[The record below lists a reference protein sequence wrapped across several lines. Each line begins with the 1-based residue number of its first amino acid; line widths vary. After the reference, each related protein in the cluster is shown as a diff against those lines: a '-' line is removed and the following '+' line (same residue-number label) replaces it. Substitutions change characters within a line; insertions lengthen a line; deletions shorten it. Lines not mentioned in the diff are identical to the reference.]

1 MGFEKPT
8 RELSIGEIISQ
19 AFRLYRARFPLFFLP
34 YFVVGVATAIVD
46 LALIGSIPPS
56 PTPGSSPTV
65 VTQWFSSFFAA
76 LFFITIVFGVISWVI
91 GAIATGMVIKGGS
104 DVLVKGGG
112 TLRESFSFAMS
123 RLGSLLGASL
133 LTGILIMVGTLLLV
147 VPGIILAIMFSL
159 VVPAIV
165 IEEKN
170 VFESLDR
177 SRRLVSNRW
186 SDVFVIFLIVGI
198 IVFAVSGTLSLGNF
212 IIFRFGTLPLAITTI
227 LVSLISP
234 IVPLTST
241 SLYYS
246 MLARESGSMPPPPP
260 PVPPQ
265 V

>member
-1 MGFEKPT
+1 
-8 RELSIGEIISQ
+8 
-19 AFRLYRARFPLFFLP
+19 
-34 YFVVGVATAIVD
+34 
-46 LALIGSIPPS
+46 
-56 PTPGSSPTV
+56 
-65 VTQWFSSFFAA
+65 
-76 LFFITIVFGVISWVI
+76 
-91 GAIATGMVIKGGS
+91 MVIKGAS

-123 RLGSLLGASL
+123 KLGSLLGAAL

>member
-1 MGFEKPT
+1 
-8 RELSIGEIISQ
+8 
-19 AFRLYRARFPLFFLP
+19 
-34 YFVVGVATAIVD
+34 VA
-46 LALIGSIPPS
+46 
-56 PTPGSSPTV
+56 
-65 VTQWFSSFFAA
+65 QWFSSFFAA
-76 LFFITIVFGVISWVI
+76 LFFIAIVFGVISWVI
-91 GAIATGMVIKGGS
+91 GAIATGMVIKGAS

-112 TLRESFSFAMS
+112 TLQESFSFAMS

-133 LTGILIMVGTLLLV
+133 LTGILILVGTLLFV
-147 VPGIILAIMFSL
+147 IPGIILAIMFSL
-159 VVPAIV
+159 VVPAII

-198 IVFAVSGTLSLGNF
+198 IIFAVSGTLSLGNF
-212 IIFRFGTLPLAITTI
+212 IIFRFGTIPLAISTMI
-227 LVSLISP
+227 ASLITP
-234 IVPLTST
+234 IVPLVST

-265 V
+265 VRLARHSDIDLDTATGSV